1 MISQRKPNLD
11 EATHHSRSTSTCTS
25 STINNSHNNVIV
37 TKPAVVVRG
46 GPSGIDSDIEKQESD
61 DSLEKYCE
69 NKCDKNTRRKSIK
82 LFIGVCGIY
91 TTYLYYG
98 TLQEDVYTYPMFHYV
113 WFVQVLEVFTNVMTA
128 FIGRRLTADNNY
140 SLGST
145 TASGSDTNKTKV
157 RGISQYLFVLCG
169 ASQICSKSM
178 TSMSL
183 NSGLSYPIAT
193 LAKSSGM
200 APVMIGQLL
209 LGNSKYSTRE
219 YIQVMCIILGTAV
232 LGLSSTH
239 EDSNSTQRSSST
251 SLGINLI
258 LLSLFM
264 DGITGGIQK
273 RIKEEGKASGTNV
286 KGFEFML
293 YTNLYML
300 VVAVA
305 VAIANEDMV
314 NGLEFGMNHP
324 DLLRLIFVF
333 SVFGAAGQ
341 SFIFFTIAN
350 FDPLVCSTVTT
361 TRKIFSVLLSIWY
374 KGHILNHQGW
384 SGIMLAFIG
393 IVSELQHKFHLARVN
408 EGKVLKG

>member
-11 EATHHSRSTSTCTS
+11 EAA
-25 STINNSHNNVIV
+25 V
-37 TKPAVVVRG
+37 KPPVVGV
-46 GPSGIDSDIEKQESD
+46 PNEFDLDIEKQESD
-61 DSLEKYCE
+61 DSLEKHCE

-98 TLQEDVYTYPMFHYV
+98 TLQEDVYTYPSFHYV

-128 FIGRRLTADNNY
+128 FIGRRLTTTTTTTSDKNY
-140 SLGST
+140 SLGKGSIG
-145 TASGSDTNKTKV
+145 SSSDTSKKKV
-157 RGISQYLFVLCG
+157 RGVSQFLFVLCG
-169 ASQICSKSM
+169 ASQICSKSL
-178 TSMSL
+178 TSLSL

-193 LAKSSGM
+193 LAKSSRM
-200 APVMIGQLL
+200 APVMIGQLI
-209 LGNSKYSTRE
+209 LGNSKYSTRD
-219 YIQVMCIILGTAV
+219 YIQVMCIIFGTAI

-239 EDSNSTQRSSST
+239 EDSNLSQHSSST

-273 RIKEEGKASGTNV
+273 RIKEEGKASGANV

-300 VVAVA
+300 IVAVV

-314 NGLEFGMNHP
+314 NGLEFGLNHP
-324 DLLRLIFVF
+324 DLLQLIFIF
-333 SVFGAAGQ
+333 CIFGAAGQ

-393 IVSELQHKFHLARVN
+393 IMSELQHKFHLARVN